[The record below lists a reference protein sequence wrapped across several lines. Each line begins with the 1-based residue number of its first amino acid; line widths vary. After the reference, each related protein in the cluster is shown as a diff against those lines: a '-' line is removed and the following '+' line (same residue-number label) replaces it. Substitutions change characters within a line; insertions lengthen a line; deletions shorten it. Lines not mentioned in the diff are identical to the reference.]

1 MSAQDSKRSLA
12 LKTKFPIQR
21 YSKDLTHTNCVSIQ
35 AMLMRQQLRWTSH
48 VCRMEDY
55 QLPKCML
62 YGELSIGSRC
72 RGGQRKRF
80 EDQLKKT
87 LVHCNLD
94 VDTWETVA
102 LDRSA
107 WRSSTKSGVQ
117 EFELSRISE
126 AKAKR
131 QRLKEAPPLDLNGS
145 SPCIFVIFVVEF
157 AVISHL
163 SLPTDPDRILL
174 PVAVLSWTKFIPT
187 HLPGFKHQYLFHLF
201 LSQITTQFVCDPQ
214 LIHLQRCACYFVW
227 VTCYCYLLH
236 A

>member
-21 YSKDLTHTNCVSIQ
+21 YSKDLTRTNCVSIQ

-94 VDTWETVA
+94 VDTWETVLHLTA
-102 LDRSA
+102 QPGAVRQNLGCKSLNSVASVKLRPNDNVSKKPHRWISMDHLLAYLSYLWSSLLLSAISLYPQILTEFCYPWQCYPGQNLYQHTFLVSNTNIFSTSFSVRSQHSLFA
-107 WRSSTKSGVQ
+107 TRS
-117 EFELSRISE
+117 
-126 AKAKR
+126 
-131 QRLKEAPPLDLNGS
+131 
-145 SPCIFVIFVVEF
+145 
-157 AVISHL
+157 
-163 SLPTDPDRILL
+163 
-174 PVAVLSWTKFIPT
+174 
-187 HLPGFKHQYLFHLF
+187 
-201 LSQITTQFVCDPQ
+201 
-214 LIHLQRCACYFVW
+214 
-227 VTCYCYLLH
+227 
-236 A
+236 